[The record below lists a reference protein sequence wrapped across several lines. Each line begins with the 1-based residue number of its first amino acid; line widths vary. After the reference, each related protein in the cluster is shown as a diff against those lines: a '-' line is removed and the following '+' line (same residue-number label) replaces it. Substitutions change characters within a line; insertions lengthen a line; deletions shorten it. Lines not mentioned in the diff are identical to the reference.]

1 MNGMKKGKII
11 AIGACVAD
19 TLVTVPHYPAEDTK
33 LRAVGIRQAGGGP
46 AATGLVAA
54 AKLGCDT
61 AFAGVLADDA
71 AGEFLYEDFARYGVD
86 TAPVRMLS
94 GYRSFTSTVLL
105 AADTAT
111 RTCVFDKGTL
121 PPFSLTAEHTAAIA
135 DAALLMVDGN
145 ELTAAVAAA
154 KIARAHGVS
163 VLYDCGGLYEGVAEL
178 LSLTDYL
185 IPSCEFA
192 LAHTG
197 KGTVR
202 EAAKAL
208 FDTYS
213 PRLVVITEGK
223 KGGTAYDGARF
234 WEYPATPAAVVDS
247 NGSGDV
253 FHGAFAAGLMRGYP
267 PEKCCLYASAVAALK
282 CTGVGARESI
292 PDHETTLRYLKEN
305 GYEF

>member
-1 MNGMKKGKII
+1 MKEGKII

-19 TLVTVPHYPAEDTK
+19 TLVTLPHYPEEDTK
-33 LRAVGIRQAGGGP
+33 LRATGIKQAGGGP

-54 AKLGCDT
+54 AKLGCPT
-61 AFAGVLADDA
+61 AFAGVLADDP

-86 TAPVRMLS
+86 TSLLRMLS
-94 GYRSFTSTVLL
+94 GYRSFVSSVWLSEKTTS
-105 AADTAT
+105 
-111 RTCVFDKGTL
+111 RTIVFDKGTL
-121 PPFSLTAEHTAAIA
+121 PPFALTEEHVAAIS
-135 DAALLMVDGN
+135 AAAMLMVDGN
-145 ELTAAVAAA
+145 EMAAAVAAA
-154 KIARAHGVS
+154 KVARAHGVP
-163 VLYDCGGLYEGVAEL
+163 VLYDCGGLYEGVADL
-178 LSLTDYL
+178 LALTDYM
-185 IPSCEFA
+185 IPSREFA

-197 KGTVR
+197 KTTVK

-213 PRLVVITEGK
+213 PRLVVVTEGK
-223 KGGTAYDGARF
+223 KGGTAYDGKEF
-234 WEYPATPAAVVDS
+234 WEYPATPAVVVDS

-267 PEKCCLYASAVAALK
+267 PRKCCVYASAVAALK

-292 PDHETTLRYLKEN
+292 PDHETTISYLKEN

>member
-1 MNGMKKGKII
+1 MKEGRII

-19 TLVTVPHYPAEDTK
+19 TLVTVPHYPKEDTK
-33 LRAVGIRQAGGGP
+33 LRAEGIKQAGGGP

-54 AKLGCDT
+54 AKLGCST

-71 AGEFLYEDFARYGVD
+71 AGEFLYGDFAKYGVD
-86 TAPVRMLS
+86 TALLRMLS

-105 AADTAT
+105 SAETT
-111 RTCVFDKGTL
+111 SRTCVFDKGTL
-121 PPFSLTAEHTAAIA
+121 PPFALTDEHVAAISG
-135 DAALLMVDGN
+135 AAMLMVDGN
-145 ELTAAVAAA
+145 EMQAAVAAA
-154 KIARAHGVS
+154 RIARANGVP

-178 LSLTDYL
+178 LALTDYM
-185 IPSCEFA
+185 IPSREFA

-197 KGTVR
+197 KKTVS

-208 FDTYS
+208 FETYE
-213 PRLVVITEGK
+213 PRLVVVTEGK
-223 KGGTAYDGARF
+223 KGGTAYDGKEL
-234 WEYPATPAAVVDS
+234 WEYPATPAVVVDS

-253 FHGAFAAGLMRGYP
+253 FHGAFAAGLTRGYDP
-267 PEKCCLYASAVAALK
+267 RRCCLYASAVAALK

-292 PDHETTLRYLKEN
+292 PDHDTTLRYLKEN

>member
-1 MNGMKKGKII
+1 MKTGKII

-33 LRAVGIRQAGGGP
+33 LRAAGIKQAGGGP

-71 AGEFLYEDFARYGVD
+71 AGAFLYEDFARYGVD
-86 TAPVRMLS
+86 TTLLRMLS

-121 PPFSLTAEHTAAIA
+121 PPFALTEAHAAAIS

-145 ELTAAVAAA
+145 ELPAAVAAA
-154 KIARAHGVS
+154 KIARAHGVP

-178 LSLTDYL
+178 LSLTDYM
-185 IPSCEFA
+185 IPSREFA

-197 KGTVR
+197 KATVP

-208 FDTYS
+208 YHTYS

-223 KGGTAYDGARF
+223 KGGTAYDGECV
-234 WEYPATPAAVVDS
+234 WEYPATPAVAVDS

-253 FHGAFAAGLMRGYP
+253 FHGAFAAGLTKGYV

-292 PDHETTLRYLKEN
+292 PDHKTTLRYLKEN